1 MPKLTSLKLSLAVL
15 TACLMT
21 ACATPPYVPTVYDA
35 STSSVKTIALADDS
49 LPESLGANELA
60 SYTGTGQAAG
70 GLIGYLV
77 VSAIEGA
84 ETSNRKSAL
93 DALMA
98 PLNFDPEAEFEAML
112 KTKLADAGY
121 EGLNMVNVK
130 RNSKSA
136 LKSVPETSADA
147 VLNVEMVK
155 FGLQKAKTGQE
166 WRPAAGVKVEL
177 VGTKTSDVLM
187 ENMIS
192 YNSGILGV
200 KETEG
205 FITMA
210 PKLGSTGYQKI
221 KDMDPGVV
229 RDEIMVMLEEIS
241 DMVVTLL

>member
-1 MPKLTSLKLSLAVL
+1 MKHLKSTKLNLAVF
-15 TACLMT
+15 TAFSLT

-35 STSSVKTIALADDS
+35 STSSVKTIALADNS
-49 LPESLGANELA
+49 LPDTMGANELA
-60 SYTGTGQAAG
+60 SHTGTGQAAG

-77 VSAIEGA
+77 VAAIEGA
-84 ETSNRKSAL
+84 ETSNRKGAL
-93 DALMA
+93 ETLMA

-136 LKSVPETSADA
+136 LKSVPETNADA

-155 FGLQKAKTGQE
+155 FGLQKAKTGAE

-177 VGTKTSDVLM
+177 VGTQTRDVLM

-192 YNSGILGV
+192 YNSGILGI
-200 KETEG
+200 KEKEG

-221 KDMDPGVV
+221 KEMDPVIV